1 MCMRARGNGGEMEEE
16 KKLKMEKAKKR
27 MDRIN
32 KCRLFFMFVAI
43 VLLLFI
49 FWGGKVWEDAQ
60 WFIDIRQKLYNFL
73 WYDIV
78 LLVVA
83 TFAKLFSAM
92 RYNSAVRKL

>member
-1 MCMRARGNGGEMEEE
+1 MEEE
-16 KKLKMEKAKKR
+16 KRQKLEKAKRR
-27 MDRIN
+27 MERIN
-32 KCRLFFMFVAI
+32 KWRLAFMFVAI

-49 FWGGKVWEDAQ
+49 FWGGKAWSEAQ

-78 LLVVA
+78 LLVIT